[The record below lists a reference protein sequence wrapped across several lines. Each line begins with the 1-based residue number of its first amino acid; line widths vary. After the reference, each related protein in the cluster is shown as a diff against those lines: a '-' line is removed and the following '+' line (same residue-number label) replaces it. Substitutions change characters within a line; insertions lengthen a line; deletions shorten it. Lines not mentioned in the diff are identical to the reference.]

1 MDSHLTSDNTFPS
14 AHSTQ
19 PLTQLLDTQGE
30 DEILSLNEVRAML
43 GGDDKNCLSAYDDLH
58 TIGVGGFGAV
68 YAATEPGLN
77 RKLALKVLR
86 PRYKMKKERIAA
98 FIREARVT
106 AQIAHPNIVPVH
118 RIGVFEDAGLFFS
131 MKRIGGETL
140 RAILKKLADN
150 RPGYRKKYPLPRLL
164 DIFIGACQG
173 VSYAH
178 QNGICHCDLKPENIM
193 VGNFGEVL
201 VMDWGMAHSIS
212 GENKEADKENIPPK
226 NMGGTPVYMAP
237 EHLSLSSSEPTIRSD
252 IYALGCVLYSILTWK
267 TSPFEGAETLEEIQ
281 RKVVQEKIIPPRHCA
296 PAFQTLPR
304 ELEAICLKAMARIPE
319 NRYESVL
326 DLLEDLRNYRDGHP
340 VAAYSPSILYKF
352 GKLVFRRPLVP
363 AVLFLAL
370 LVWCGFSLYTS
381 FNEHFQT
388 ESLKRSIAK
397 SFLNG
402 DQRLLQARKKVA
414 QLQKGSFNAAQFHIL
429 EAAIASDLAEAET
442 NFKNALDFLDR
453 LPPGARNPRN
463 VGLVAFKIFR
473 SLESFY
479 MLIKS
484 DEKLHTFA
492 VSCNT
497 RWKKLFDEIKRNNP
511 YFNSR
516 FRRALA
522 GEGSL
527 LLTNSKGI
535 SWEIE
540 NDANRIIAKGRTPA
554 DSDSGDHK
562 IKLPM
567 GYCTLTACTD
577 DGRSMKL
584 PLLITLSGTATAD
597 LTIPEEI
604 PGNMVF
610 IPGGELALSPDSGN
624 SFRRSAF
631 ADDFLIKET
640 EVTVAEYLEFWKS
653 LKDPQLKKLYGSS
666 YFSSSSSMESLP
678 SWDEQGNLLRP
689 GLKMR
694 HPVTGISGKAAEA
707 FCDYLS
713 QKLKRSVQLPTRTQ
727 WSKAAGGIDGREYV
741 WGNEYSSGMAVID
754 KELFSEAGS
763 TPGDSSVYGVYDL
776 SGNVREFVKVTAEDG
791 KFNRNYA
798 IVGSSYLSLPEVAGL
813 SNIVY
818 SSRGGNDVGFR
829 YVMPVKKKDGK

>member
-1 MDSHLTSDNTFPS
+1 MDSFLNSDTPLHS
-14 AHSTQ
+14 DHSTQ
-19 PLTQLLDTQGE
+19 PLTQMIDIPGE
-30 DEILSLNEVRAML
+30 DEVLSLDEVRAML
-43 GGDDKNCLSAYDDLH
+43 GGDVKNSLSAYDDLH

-86 PRYKMKKERIAA
+86 PRYKMKKDRIAA

-131 MKRIGGETL
+131 MNRIGGETL

-201 VMDWGMAHSIS
+201 VMDWGMAHFIA
-212 GENKEADKENIPPK
+212 GEKGDAAEKRNI
-226 NMGGTPVYMAP
+226 GGTPVYMAP

-281 RKVVQEKIIPPRHCA
+281 KKVVQEKIVPPRHCA
-296 PAFQTLPR
+296 PATQTLPR
-304 ELEAICLKAMARIPE
+304 ELEAICLKAMARKPE
-319 NRYESVL
+319 DRYESVQ
-326 DLLEDLRNYRDGHP
+326 DLLEDLRNFRDGHP
-340 VAAYSPSILYKF
+340 VAAYSPSIIYKF

-397 SFLNG
+397 SFMNG
-402 DQRLLQARKKVA
+402 EQRLLQAHKKAA
-414 QLQKGSFNAAQFHIL
+414 QLQKGSFNAVQFHIL
-429 EAAIASDLAEAET
+429 DTAIASDLAEAES
-442 NFKNALDFLDR
+442 NFKNALDLLDR
-453 LPPGARNPRN
+453 LPAGARNPRN

-479 MLIKS
+479 MLIRS
-484 DEKLHTFA
+484 DEKLHSFT
-492 VSCNT
+492 VTCNT
-497 RWKKLFDEIKRNNP
+497 RWKKLFDQIRKNDP

-516 FRRALA
+516 FRRALS
-522 GEGSL
+522 GHGNL
-527 LLTNSKGI
+527 LLTNTRGI
-535 SWEIE
+535 YWEIE
-540 NDANRIIAKGRTPA
+540 DATNKIIAKGHTPA
-554 DSDSGDHK
+554 DSDSGDQK
-562 IKLPM
+562 IQLPM
-567 GYCTLTACTD
+567 GYCTLTACTK

-584 PLLITLSGTATAD
+584 PLLISLNTTVKAELS
-597 LTIPEEI
+597 IPEQI
-604 PGNMVF
+604 PNNMVF
-610 IPGGELALSPDSGN
+610 IPGGELTLFTDIGH
-624 SFRRSAF
+624 SFRRTAF

-640 EVTVAEYLEFWKS
+640 EVSVAEYLEFWKR
-653 LKDPQLKKLYGSS
+653 LKDPQQKQLYGSF
-666 YFSSSSSMESLP
+666 YYSSSSTMQSLP
-678 SWDEQGNLLRP
+678 SWDAKGNLLRP
-689 GLKMR
+689 GLKMN
-694 HPVTGISGKAAEA
+694 HPVTGISAEA
-707 FCDYLS
+707 AAAFCKYLS
-713 QKLKRSVQLPTRTQ
+713 EKLKRPVLLPSRTQ

-741 WGNEYSSGMAVID
+741 WGNEYTPGMAVID
-754 KELFSEAGS
+754 AKNFREVGT

-776 SGNVREFVKVTAEDG
+776 SGNVREFVRLSSQKEKSNNT
-791 KFNRNYA
+791 YA
-798 IVGSSYLSLPEVAGL
+798 IVGSSYTSRPEVAGL

-818 SSRGGNDVGFR
+818 TARGGNDVGFR
-829 YVMPVKKKDGK
+829 YVMPVEKKNGKKN